1 MKYAFIEEH
10 RDAWPI
16 VRQCDARSV
25 STSGFYTWRQRP
37 ESPRFKEDKKLRT
50 VIHTLFH
57 NFRGIYGSPR
67 IYKEMRSIGYRIGRK
82 RVERLMREMKL
93 FASPSKRFVRTTD
106 SDHDDP
112 IAPNLLKQEFS
123 ATKPNEKWVGD
134 ITYVQTTGGW
144 LFLATVIDL
153 YSRKVVGWSFS
164 RSMNRQ
170 IIIDALG
177 MAVEN
182 RRPEPGLIFHS
193 DRGSQYASYE
203 YRALLKEHNITASM
217 SRTACCY
224 DNAVAESF
232 FHSLK
237 VEEVYRNTYKN
248 YEHAKTAI
256 FKYIECFYNRRR
268 RHSTIEYLCPEEYEE
283 RYYVA

>member
-1 MKYAFIEEH
+1 
-10 RDAWPI
+10 
-16 VRQCDARSV
+16 
-25 STSGFYTWRQRP
+25 
-37 ESPRFKEDKKLRT
+37 
-50 VIHTLFH
+50 
-57 NFRGIYGSPR
+57 
-67 IYKEMRSIGYRIGRK
+67 
-82 RVERLMREMKL
+82 MREMQL
-93 FASPSKRFVRTTD
+93 FALPPKRFVWTTD
-106 SDHDDP
+106 SDHDYP
-112 IAPNLLKQEFS
+112 IVLKLLNQEFS
-123 ATKPNEKWVGD
+123 DTKSNEKWVGN
-134 ITYVQTTGGW
+134 ITYVQTTGDW

-153 YSRKVVGWSFS
+153 HSRKVAGWSYS
-164 RSMNRQ
+164 RSMNCQ
-170 IIIDALG
+170 IIIDALR

-248 YEHAKTAI
+248 YEHAKTEI
-256 FKYIECFYNRRR
+256 FKYIECFYNRQR
-268 RHSTIEYLCPEEYEE
+268 RHSTIDYLCPEEYEE
-283 RYYVA
+283 RYYAA

>member
-1 MKYAFIEEH
+1 MKYAFIDEH
-10 RDAWPI
+10 CRDWSI
-16 VRQCDARSV
+16 VRQCSLLSV
-25 STSGFYTWRQRP
+25 STSGFYAWRNRP
-37 ESPRFKEDKKLRT
+37 ESPRFKEDKKLRM
-50 VIHTLFH
+50 VIHTFFH
-57 NFRGIYGSPR
+57 NFNGIYGSPR
-67 IYKEMRSIGYRIGRK
+67 IYREMKSNGYRIGRK
-82 RVERLMREMKL
+82 RVERLMREMEL
-93 FASPSKRFVRTTD
+93 FASIPKRFVRTTD
-106 SDHDDP
+106 SEHDDP

-248 YEHAKTAI
+248 YEHAKTEI
-256 FKYIECFYNRRR
+256 FKYIECFYNRQR
-268 RHSTIEYLCPEEYEE
+268 RHSTIDYLCPEEYEE
-283 RYYVA
+283 RYYAA